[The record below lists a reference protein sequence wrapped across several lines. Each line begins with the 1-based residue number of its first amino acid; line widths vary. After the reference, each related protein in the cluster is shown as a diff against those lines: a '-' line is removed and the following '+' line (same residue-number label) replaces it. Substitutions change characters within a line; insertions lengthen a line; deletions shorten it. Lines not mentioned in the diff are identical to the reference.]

1 VRFIRA
7 GGASSYQLEPPERN
21 STIRAMWMTENPAW
35 RIPVPAGLRGISWR
49 TLALILAINTGY
61 AAILSIEDTRPF
73 WHPFI
78 SAQCFGLSMAFV
90 INAISP
96 WDKTHPVW
104 RLVFAAALGSTLG
117 MALLILIKGYGLT
130 VKGYGLAEIA
140 ANPHTFV
147 ETYIGAFCNG
157 VFVGLLFLFKYR
169 DARTQTQ
176 LLRAE
181 ADRNLLSKQAAEA
194 ELKLMQAQ
202 VEPHF
207 LFNTLASVQFLTE
220 TDPPMAGLMLGHLLS
235 YLRSAVP
242 QLRSGSTTLGQEAEL
257 ARAYLSIMQ
266 MRMESRLKFSI
277 DIPVSLQSHS
287 FPPMLL
293 MSVVENAI
301 KHGIEPRAEGGEV
314 GVEAKQENGSLIVT
328 VTDTGRGFADHL
340 GQGVGLTN
348 LRERLKALYG
358 QRSQFTLDAILPHG
372 AKATIQIP
380 DAA

>member
-1 VRFIRA
+1 M
-7 GGASSYQLEPPERN
+7 
-21 STIRAMWMTENPAW
+21 STTEHPTW
-35 RIPVPAGLRGISWR
+35 RIPVPAGLRGVSWR
-49 TLALILAINTGY
+49 TFALILAINTGY
-61 AAILSIEDTRPF
+61 AAILSIEDVRPF
-73 WHPFI
+73 WHPFV
-78 SAQCFGLSMAFV
+78 SAQCFGLSIAFFV
-90 INAISP
+90 NAISP

-104 RLVFAAALGSTLG
+104 RLVLAVAIGAVIG
-117 MALLILIKGYGLT
+117 MALVILIKGYT
-130 VKGYGLAEIA
+130 TAEMRA
-140 ANPHTFV
+140 DPRKFV
-147 ETYIGAFCNG
+147 WTMVGAFCNG
-157 VFVGLLFLFKYR
+157 LFVGLLFLFKYR
-169 DARTQTQ
+169 DARAQTQ

-220 TDPPMAGLMLGHLLS
+220 TDPPKAGLMLGHLLS

-277 DIPVSLQSHS
+277 DIPSSLQSHS

-301 KHGIEPRAEGGEV
+301 KHGIEPQAAGGEV
-314 GVEAKQENGSLIVT
+314 RIEARQSDGSLIVS
-328 VTDTGRGFADHL
+328 VTDDGHGFAEHL

-358 QRSQFTLDAILPHG
+358 QRSQFTLDAISPHG

-380 DAA
+380 DSA

>member
-1 VRFIRA
+1 M
-7 GGASSYQLEPPERN
+7 
-21 STIRAMWMTENPAW
+21 STTENANW
-35 RIPVPAGLRGISWR
+35 RIPVPAGLRGVSWR
-49 TLALILAINTGY
+49 TFALILAINTGY
-61 AAILSIEDTRPF
+61 AAALSIEDVRPF

-78 SAQCFGLSMAFV
+78 SAQCFGLSIAYV
-90 INAISP
+90 VNAMSP
-96 WDKTHPVW
+96 WEKTHPVW
-104 RLVFAAALGSTLG
+104 RLVFAVAIGSTVG
-117 MALLILIKGYGLT
+117 MALVIL
-130 VKGYGLAEIA
+130 VKGYGLAVEGYGLAEIGA
-140 ANPHTFV
+140 HPRVFLLTF
-147 ETYIGAFCNG
+147 IGAFCNG
-157 VFVGLLFLFKYR
+157 LFVGLLFLFKFR

-266 MRMESRLKFSI
+266 MRMETRLRFTI
-277 DIPVSLQSHS
+277 DIPPSLESHP

-301 KHGIEPRAEGGEV
+301 KHGIEPHAEGGEV
-314 GVEAKQENGSLIVT
+314 RLEAQQKDGSLVVS
-328 VTDTGRGFADHL
+328 VTDSGHGFADHL

-372 AKATIQIP
+372 AKATVEIP
-380 DAA
+380 YVA

>member
-1 VRFIRA
+1 MTQNSVWRFPI
-7 GGASSYQLEPPERN
+7 
-21 STIRAMWMTENPAW
+21 
-35 RIPVPAGLRGISWR
+35 PAGLRGVSWR
-49 TLALILAINTGY
+49 TFALILAINTGY
-61 AAILSIEDTRPF
+61 AASLSIDDVRPF
-73 WHPFI
+73 WHPFVT
-78 SAQCFGLSMAFV
+78 AQSFGLSIAFV
-90 INAISP
+90 VNSFSP

-104 RLVFAAALGSTLG
+104 RLVGAVAIGSVLG
-117 MALLILIKGYGLT
+117 MALVILIKRYGWTDLT
-130 VKGYGLAEIA
+130 SDPRK
-140 ANPHTFV
+140 FV
-147 ETYIGAFCNG
+147 WTLGGAFVNG
-157 VFVGLLFLFKYR
+157 LFVGLLFMFKYR
-169 DARTQTQ
+169 DARVQTQ

-181 ADRNLLSKQAAEA
+181 ADRNLLSMQAAEA

-235 YLRSAVP
+235 YLRAAVP

-266 MRMESRLKFSI
+266 MRMESRLKFTV
-277 DIPVSLQSHS
+277 DVPVALQSHS

-314 GVEAKQENGSLIVT
+314 HIEAKQEKGMLTVT
-328 VTDTGRGFADHL
+328 VTDTGRGFADQV

-348 LRERLKALYG
+348 LRDRLKALYG

-372 AKATIQIP
+372 AKATILIP

>member
-1 VRFIRA
+1 
-7 GGASSYQLEPPERN
+7 
-21 STIRAMWMTENPAW
+21 MT
-35 RIPVPAGLRGISWR
+35 VPAGLRGVSWR
-49 TLALILAINTGY
+49 TFALILAINTGY

-78 SAQCFGLSMAFV
+78 SAQCFGLSIAYFV
-90 INAISP
+90 NAISP
-96 WDKTHPVW
+96 WEKTHPVW
-104 RLVFAAALGSTLG
+104 RLVFAAALGSMIG
-117 MALLILIKGYGLT
+117 MALVISIKGYGLG
-130 VKGYGLAEIA
+130 VEGYGLSEIA
-140 ANPHTFV
+140 AHPHTFV
-147 ETYIGAFCNG
+147 WTLIGAFCNG
-157 VFVGLLFLFKYR
+157 LFVGLLFLFKYR

-266 MRMESRLKFSI
+266 MRMERRLRFAV
-277 DIPVSLQSHS
+277 DIPESLRSHP

-301 KHGIEPRAEGGEV
+301 KHGIEPHAEGGEV
-314 GVEAKQENGSLIVT
+314 RLEAKQQGDSLVVS
-328 VTDTGRGFADHL
+328 VTDSGRGFADHL
-340 GQGVGLTN
+340 GQGMGLSN

-358 QRSQFTLDAILPHG
+358 QRAQLTLEAIMPHG
-372 AKATIQIP
+372 AKATIEIP
-380 DAA
+380 GVT

>member
-1 VRFIRA
+1 MSTA
-7 GGASSYQLEPPERN
+7 EHGA
-21 STIRAMWMTENPAW
+21 WH
-35 RIPVPAGLRGISWR
+35 VPLPFGLRGMSWR
-49 TLALILAINTGY
+49 TLALILAINTGF
-61 AAILSIEDTRPF
+61 AAILKIEDPRPF
-73 WHPFI
+73 WHPLI
-78 SAQCFGLSMAFV
+78 SAQCFGLSIAFAV
-90 INAISP
+90 NALSP
-96 WDKTHPVW
+96 WEKTHPVW
-104 RLVFAAALGSTLG
+104 RLVFAVCLGTIAG
-117 MALLILIKGYGLT
+117 MALVILLKGYGLS
-130 VKGYGLAEIA
+130 VEGYGLTEIGA
-140 ANPHTFV
+140 HPLKFIGTFV
-147 ETYIGAFCNG
+147 AAFLNG
-157 VFVGLLFLFKYR
+157 LFVGLLFLFKYR
-169 DARTQTQ
+169 DARVQTQ

-220 TDPPMAGLMLGHLLS
+220 TDPPMAGRMLGHLLS
-235 YLRSAVP
+235 YLRSALP
-242 QLRSGSTTLGQEAEL
+242 QLRSGSSTLGQEAEL

-266 MRMESRLKFSI
+266 MRMESRLKFTV
-277 DIPVSLQSHS
+277 DIPASLQSHS

-301 KHGIEPRAEGGEV
+301 KHGIEPQAEGGEV
-314 GVEAKQENGSLIVT
+314 HLAAKQDGSMLVVS
-328 VTDTGRGFADHL
+328 VTDTGRGFADQL

-358 QRSQFTLDAILPHG
+358 QRAQFTLDAVVPHG